1 MQNLSYSA
9 HDIAQGRFQ
18 FSFLNTKIL
27 CVADT
32 KAMKRNLQ
40 KKMEL
45 YSLKHYGV
53 CMLFFV
59 KQAPNSLVCQ
69 GFHFQQ

>member
-1 MQNLSYSA
+1 MQNPSYSA
-9 HDIAQGRFQ
+9 HDIALGRLWIF
-18 FSFLNTKIL
+18 FLNTKIL

-32 KAMKRNLQ
+32 KAMKQNLQ

-59 KQAPNSLVCQ
+59 KQAPHSLVCQ
-69 GFHFQQ
+69 DSHFQQ